1 MILLKIKI
9 KFVILT
15 KYVDDIKMEKTL
27 EELMILFL
35 LKMKFKI
42 KDLEM
47 TEFPSTF
54 VLKFTKWNAASIKL
68 LEDFVF
74 KFVLF

>member
-1 MILLKIKI
+1 
-9 KFVILT
+9 
-15 KYVDDIKMEKTL
+15 MEKTL

-47 TEFPSTF
+47 TELPSIF
-54 VLKFTKWNAASIKL
+54 VLKFTKWNADIIKL

-74 KFVLF
+74 KFVIF